1 MSTPSPSALSGLGRF
16 DHTPEEPKYVIPK
29 VEWVT
34 AIQNRAEMKTW
45 AIAFGRNTKLH
56 LSEKAIPDKET
67 RIAAWSAALHT
78 GASKGKFHKMTYDLD
93 KLEHK
98 GFEGPELFEKI
109 KSEYGKEQ
117 AIETQEEK
125 EKFCAL
131 ERRED
136 EELSVIDASDRMDGQ
151 ILSCEKAGYVPPEPE
166 KKEVLEN
173 VMTDDE
179 FEGVVTAATLAQIV
193 ISAIEQKAAE
203 TEGRPVSPEDED
215 SKFDYDNLSYA
226 LLRKIARNVR
236 LMQKLRAIRRR
247 KVRGRGRRRQPR
259 EDREVANSTQDR
271 KPQQPRSR
279 SQSRQPESR
288 SESSSGKAFKCKDCG
303 YTLPYKGEDNK
314 CPAVGVTCKEC
325 GEKDHFAFVCPD
337 KKKDGKKGGKG
348 GKGQKK
354 GF

>member
-1 MSTPSPSALSGLGRF
+1 MSTPSPSVLSGLGRF
-16 DHTPEEPKYVIPK
+16 DHTPEELKYVIPK

-34 AIQNRAEMKTW
+34 AIQNRAKMKIW
-45 AIAFGRNTKLH
+45 AIAFGRNAKLH

-78 GASKGKFHKMTYDLD
+78 GASKGKFHKMTHDLD

-98 GFEGPELFEKI
+98 GFEGPELFKKI
-109 KSEYGKEQ
+109 KNEYGKEQ
-117 AIETQEEK
+117 TIETQEEK
-125 EKFCAL
+125 EKFCTL
-131 ERRED
+131 KRRED
-136 EELSVIDASDRMDGQ
+136 EELIDASDRMDGQ
-151 ILSCEKAGYVPPEPE
+151 ILSCKKAGYVPPEPE

-173 VMTDDE
+173 LMTDDE
-179 FEGVVTAATLAQIV
+179 FKGVVTAAALAQII

-226 LLRKIARNVR
+226 LLQKIACNVG

-247 KVRGRGRRRQPR
+247 KVKGRGRGRQPR

-271 KPQQPRSR
+271 KLQQPRSR

-288 SESSSGKAFKCKDCG
+288 SESSSGKAPRYKEYG
-303 YTLPYKGEDNK
+303 YTLPHRDEDDK
-314 CPAVGVTCKEC
+314 CPAVGATYKEC
-325 GEKDHFAFVCPD
+325 GEKDHFASICLN
-337 KKKDGKKGGKG
+337 KKKDRKKGGKG

>member
-1 MSTPSPSALSGLGRF
+1 MSSPSTSALFGLGRF

-29 VEWVT
+29 IEWVT

-45 AIAFGRNTKLH
+45 AIAFGRNAKLH
-56 LSEKAIPDKET
+56 LSKKAIPGKET
-67 RIAAWSAALHT
+67 RIAAWSAALHI
-78 GASKGKFHKMTYDLD
+78 GASKGKFHKMTHNLD

-98 GFEGPELFEKI
+98 GFEGPELFKKI
-109 KSEYGKEQ
+109 KSEYRKEQ
-117 AIETQEEK
+117 VIEMQEEK
-125 EKFCAL
+125 EKFRAL
-131 ERRED
+131 KRH
-136 EELSVIDASDRMDGQ
+136 EELIDASDRMDGQ

-173 VMTDDE
+173 LITDDE
-179 FEGVVTAATLAQIV
+179 FEGVVTAAALTQIV

-203 TEGRPVSPEDED
+203 AEGKPVSPEDEE
-215 SKFDYDNLSYA
+215 SKFDYDNLSYT
-226 LLRKIARNVR
+226 LLQKIARNVG

-247 KVRGRGRRRQPR
+247 KVRGRGRGRQPR
-259 EDREVANSTQDR
+259 DDREVTNSTQDR

-288 SESSSGKAFKCKDCG
+288 SESSSGKAPRCKDCG
-303 YTLPYKGEDNK
+303 YTLPYRGEDNK
-314 CPAVGVTCKEC
+314 CPAVGATCKEC
-325 GEKDHFAFVCPD
+325 GEKDHFASVCPD

>member
-1 MSTPSPSALSGLGRF
+1 MSSPSASALSGLGRF

-45 AIAFGRNTKLH
+45 AIAFGRNAKLH
-56 LSEKAIPDKET
+56 LLEKAIPDKET

-78 GASKGKFHKMTYDLD
+78 GASKGKFHKMTHDLD

-109 KSEYGKEQ
+109 KSE
-117 AIETQEEK
+117 
-125 EKFCAL
+125 
-131 ERRED
+131 
-136 EELSVIDASDRMDGQ
+136 ELIDASDQIDGQ
-151 ILSCEKAGYVPPEPE
+151 ILSCKKAGYVPPEPE

-173 VMTDDE
+173 LMTDDE
-179 FEGVVTAATLAQIV
+179 FEGVVTAAALAQIV
-193 ISAIEQKAAE
+193 ISAIEQNFKAAE
-203 TEGRPVSPEDED
+203 AEGKPVSPEDED
-215 SKFDYDNLSYA
+215 SKFDYDNLFYA
-226 LLRKIARNVR
+226 LLRKIARNVG

-271 KPQQPRSR
+271 KPQQLRSR

-288 SESSSGKAFKCKDCG
+288 SESSSGKAPRCKDCG
-303 YTLPYKGEDNK
+303 YTLPHRGEDNK
-314 CPAVGVTCKEC
+314 CPTVGATCKEC
-325 GEKDHFAFVCPD
+325 GEKDHFASICPD
-337 KKKDGKKGGKG
+337 KKKDRKKGGKG

>member
-45 AIAFGRNTKLH
+45 AIAFGRNAKLH

-67 RIAAWSAALHT
+67 RIAAWSAALHI
-78 GASKGKFHKMTYDLD
+78 GASKRKFHKMTHDLD

-117 AIETQEEK
+117 TIETQEEK
-125 EKFCAL
+125 EKFRAL

-136 EELSVIDASDRMDGQ
+136 EELIDASDWMDGQ
-151 ILSCEKAGYVPPEPE
+151 ILSCKKAGYVPPDPE

-173 VMTDDE
+173 LVTDDE
-179 FEGVVTAATLAQIV
+179 FKGVVTAAALAQIV
-193 ISAIEQKAAE
+193 ISAIEQKMAE
-203 TEGRPVSPEDED
+203 AKGRPVSPEDED

-226 LLRKIARNVR
+226 LLQKIARNVG
-236 LMQKLRAIRRR
+236 LMQKLHAIRRR
-247 KVRGRGRRRQPR
+247 KVRGRGRGRQPR
-259 EDREVANSTQDR
+259 EDREVANSTQDC

-279 SQSRQPESR
+279 SQSRQPKSR
-288 SESSSGKAFKCKDCG
+288 SESSSRKAPRCKDCG
-303 YTLPYKGEDNK
+303 YTLPYRGEHNK
-314 CPAVGVTCKEC
+314 CPAVGATCKEC
-325 GEKDHFAFVCPD
+325 REKDHFASVCPD
-337 KKKDGKKGGKG
+337 KKKDGKKRGKG
-348 GKGQKK
+348 SKGHKK